1 MLLSTGEVAR
11 IFGVTPETIRVW
23 VSRGFLK
30 RADTS
35 VGSNFFYKEDVE
47 AYKKVR
53 DAYKN
58 YQSTFNIEQDSIQ

>member
-1 MLLSTGEVAR
+1 MLLSTSEVAR

-23 VSRGFLK
+23 VSRGFHK

-58 YQSTFNIEQDSIQ
+58 YQSTFIIEQDPIQ

>member
-1 MLLSTGEVAR
+1 MLLSTSEVAR

-30 RADTS
+30 RGDTS
-35 VGSNFFYKEDVE
+35 EGSNYFYKEDVE

-58 YQSTFNIEQDSIQ
+58 YQSTFIIEQDPIQ

>member
-11 IFGVTPETIRVW
+11 IFGVRPETVRVW
-23 VSRGFLK
+23 ACRGFLK
-30 RADTS
+30 SVNTS
-35 VGSNFFYKEDVE
+35 EGSNYFYKEDVE

-58 YQSTFNIEQDSIQ
+58 YQSTFNIEQDSNQ